1 MVENKVKSVYLHIPF
16 CKSICSYCNFCK
28 MFYNEKMVDRYLDCL
43 EKEIKSRYQGEV
55 LDTIYIG
62 GGTPSCL
69 SLKQLE
75 RLFQI
80 VDILKKSN
88 DFEYTIEC
96 NFDSMTKEKL
106 ELFQKYEVNR
116 LSFGLESI
124 SSKNLKLLERK
135 ESKEKVEEVIF
146 LAKTLGFSN
155 INIDLMYAIT
165 TEDRKDL
172 EKDLAFILSL
182 DIPHISCYSLMIEE
196 NTKLY
201 LKKIKYIDEELDFF
215 MYNDICNKLKK
226 KYHHYE
232 VSNFAKEGYE
242 SRHNLAYWNNLEY
255 YGFGLSAAGY
265 LENVRYTNTRSISSY
280 LRGKTVYEKEVL
292 DKNSKMSY
300 EMILGLRK
308 LDGVSKNDFYLKYQE
323 KVEEVFTISYL
334 IEKGWLLDEDGYL
347 KIREENIYIS
357 NEILVY
363 FLKE

>member
-1 MVENKVKSVYLHIPF
+1 MENSVKSAYLHIPF

-28 MFYNEKMVDRYLDCL
+28 LFYHEKMVDRYLDCL
-43 EKEIKSRYQGEV
+43 EKEVKNRYQGEV

-75 RLFQI
+75 KLFQI
-80 VDILKKSN
+80 VDILKKSH

-96 NFDSMTKEKL
+96 NFDSITKEKL
-106 ELFQKYEVNR
+106 ELFQKYQVNR

-124 SSKNLKLLERK
+124 SSKNLELLERK
-135 ESKEKVEEVIF
+135 ETKERVKEIVL

-172 EKDLAFILSL
+172 EEDLNFILSL

-201 LKKIKYIDEELDFF
+201 LKKVKYIDEELDFF
-215 MYNDICNKLKK
+215 MYNDICNKLKE
-226 KYHHYE
+226 KYRHYE

-242 SRHNLAYWNNLEY
+242 SRHNLVYWNNLEY

-265 LENVRYTNTRSISSY
+265 LGNIRYTNTKSISSY
-280 LRGKTVYEKEVL
+280 FKGKTIYEEEYINK
-292 DKNSKMSY
+292 DSRMSY

-308 LDGVSKNDFYLKYQE
+308 LEGVKKDAFYLKYQE
-323 KVEEVFTISYL
+323 RIEEIFDISPL
-334 IEKGWLLDEDGYL
+334 IEKGLLLDEDGYL
-347 KIREENIYIS
+347 KISEENIYIS